1 MNCKDAL
8 NLRDGYCDGE
18 LDLPAALQIESHLQ
32 TCAGCASAYH
42 AQRELSG
49 AIRRDA
55 RYFGATE
62 LLQSRIR
69 AALPVARA
77 DSTSQSVPWRWLNM
91 GASLALAVIA
101 TWSLTLMLGPLGQPE
116 RLAQEVVASH
126 VRSLMASHLTDVSSS
141 DQHTVKPWFNGKL
154 DFSPPV
160 KDLTAQGYPLVGG
173 RLDYVDQRQI
183 AALVYRHR
191 QHLINV
197 FIWPAASAHDSA
209 TKAATQLGYQVLNWT
224 QSELNYW
231 MVSDLNLS
239 ELQILA
245 QKLQGIGAP

>member
-1 MNCKDAL
+1 MLDHP
-8 NLRDGYCDGE
+8 GE
-18 LDLPAALQIESHLQ
+18 
-32 TCAGCASAYH
+32 
-42 AQRELSG
+42 
-49 AIRRDA
+49 
-55 RYFGATE
+55 
-62 LLQSRIR
+62 
-69 AALPVARA
+69 
-77 DSTSQSVPWRWLNM
+77 
-91 GASLALAVIA
+91 
-101 TWSLTLMLGPLGQPE
+101 PE

-173 RLDYVDQRQI
+173 RLDYVDQRQT

-197 FIWPAASAHDSA
+197 FIWPAAAAHDSA
-209 TKAATQLGYQVLNWT
+209 TKAATHQGYQVLNWT

-245 QKLQGIGAP
+245 QKLQAIGAP

>member
-18 LDLPAALQIESHLQ
+18 LELPAALQIESHLQ

-42 AQRELSG
+42 AQRELSV

-62 LLQSRIR
+62 QLHSRIR
-69 AALPVARA
+69 AALPVASAGSPSR
-77 DSTSQSVPWRWLNM
+77 SVPWRWLTM

-101 TWSLTLMLGPLGQPE
+101 TWSLTLMLGHPGQPE

-173 RLDYVDQRQI
+173 RLDYVDQRQT

-197 FIWPAASAHDSA
+197 FIWPAASAHDTA
-209 TKAATQLGYQVLNWT
+209 TKAVTRQGYQVLNWT

-231 MVSDLNLS
+231 MVSDLNLG

-245 QKLQGIGAP
+245 QKLQAIEIR